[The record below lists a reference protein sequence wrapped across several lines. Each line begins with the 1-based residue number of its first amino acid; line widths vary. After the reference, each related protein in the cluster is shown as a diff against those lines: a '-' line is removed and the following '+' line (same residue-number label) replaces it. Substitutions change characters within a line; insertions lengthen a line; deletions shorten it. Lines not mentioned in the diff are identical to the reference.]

1 MSDAY
6 SQNADSVTETSFQSI
21 FQRIGGA
28 FVGAAFGLILFLVA
42 IGVLIWNESRAVD
55 ALRGL
60 GQAARDVVEAR
71 PSPIAPAQ
79 DKRLIHLT
87 GSLVAN
93 SSVSDPDMGL
103 TKTGL
108 VHLKRTVEMYQWE
121 QHEETRSQS
130 SIGGSQTTQKTY
142 TYTKKWS
149 EDPIDSAGFKGSH
162 ANPEMPIRTQVFTA
176 FDVTMADRKLTPKL
190 LDELD
195 NYAAVPPPA
204 TAPDG
209 YRRNGSELYKG
220 DDPGTPRIGD
230 VRVRFSGV
238 AAQTVSVIAGQSGAL
253 LTPYRT
259 KSGYKVGLVVPGDV
273 DADEMVAQ
281 KRSEEKTLTWILRGV
296 GFLCF
301 FVSLLLFGGPLS
313 VLADVL
319 PFLGTVVG
327 GGVFFFALAF
337 AIPLTLITIA
347 VSWVVVRPLIGIELI
362 LAAVAILF
370 AVHRLRPRRPQK
382 VSFLP

>member
-6 SQNADSVTETSFQSI
+6 PQNADSVTETSSQNI

-42 IGVLIWNESRAVD
+42 IGLLVWNESRAVD
-55 ALRGL
+55 AIRGL
-60 GQAARDVVEAR
+60 GQAAREVVEAT

-79 DKRLIHLT
+79 DKHLIHLT
-87 GSLVAN
+87 GPLIAHGP
-93 SSVSDPDMGL
+93 VSDPDMGL

-121 QHEETRSQS
+121 QHEESRSQT

-149 EDPIDSAGFKGSH
+149 EDPIDSTGFKGNH

-176 FDVTMADRKLTPKL
+176 SEVTMADRTLTPKL

-195 NYAAVPPPA
+195 DYASVAPPEM
-204 TAPDG
+204 APDG
-209 YRRNGSELYKG
+209 YRREGSELYRG
-220 DDPGTPRIGD
+220 DDPGSPRIGD

-238 AAQTVSVIAGQSGAL
+238 SAQTVSVIAEQSGAL
-253 LTPYRT
+253 LTPYKT
-259 KSGYKVGLVVPGDV
+259 KSGYRVGLVVPGDV

-281 KRSEEKTLTWILRGV
+281 KKSEEKTLTWILRGV

-301 FVSLLLFGGPLS
+301 FISLLLFGGPLG

-319 PFLGTVVG
+319 PFLGAIVG

-337 AIPLTLITIA
+337 SIPLTLITIA
-347 VSWVVVRPLIGIELI
+347 VSWVVVRPLIGIGLI

-370 AVHRLRPRRPQK
+370 VVHRLRPRRPK
-382 VSFLP
+382 TVSFLP